1 MSNIL
6 RDFTVGL
13 LALIEEINRLLPV
26 RVDLEHLVTI
36 TGRLEEAVDR
46 LRWLMSAI
54 NEDDLGDVASNFRGQ
69 LENIKRSLE
78 PLQLRLFEK
87 KRSLESET
95 YQCQRAGQGNVG
107 RPRYIISR
115 QQILYLREFSFKWTE
130 IAGILGISI
139 STLNRHRASLG
150 LGSEPRFTAI
160 TDEDLDTLVRE
171 IVGRSPFSGIRIVQG
186 EMEDKGVHVQTQ
198 RVRAALHRVDGL
210 NVRTRLSHVVQR
222 RRYRVPGPN
231 SLWHV
236 DGNHKLIRWKFV
248 VHGGIDG
255 FSRLCV
261 YLGCATNNR
270 AATVRDLFY
279 VATSEFGWPSRVRSD
294 HGMENVEVARAMIN
308 RRGTGR
314 GSHITGNSV
323 HNQRIER
330 LWRDYFRCVG
340 SLYYTLFY
348 FMEDTGILTPDNDI
362 DLFCLHVVY
371 TPLINKALEI
381 FKGSWNNH
389 KLSSEGNATP
399 QQLYIRG
406 MLQRFGTDDP
416 AIRDVIDGE
425 SIDENQFGIDW
436 SGPTPENRSNNDVQ
450 VREVTFPLTDMQRGQ
465 LEARIRSLEPCP
477 NHGISL
483 YLAAKDFVNSVV

>member
-1 MSNIL
+1 MSNIV

-171 IVGRSPFSGIRIVQG
+171 VVGRSPFSGIRIVQG

-279 VATSEFGWPSRVRSD
+279 VATSEFG
-294 HGMENVEVARAMIN
+294 
-308 RRGTGR
+308 
-314 GSHITGNSV
+314 
-323 HNQRIER
+323 
-330 LWRDYFRCVG
+330 
-340 SLYYTLFY
+340 
-348 FMEDTGILTPDNDI
+348 
-362 DLFCLHVVY
+362 
-371 TPLINKALEI
+371 
-381 FKGSWNNH
+381 
-389 KLSSEGNATP
+389 
-399 QQLYIRG
+399 
-406 MLQRFGTDDP
+406 
-416 AIRDVIDGE
+416 
-425 SIDENQFGIDW
+425 
-436 SGPTPENRSNNDVQ
+436 
-450 VREVTFPLTDMQRGQ
+450 
-465 LEARIRSLEPCP
+465 
-477 NHGISL
+477 
-483 YLAAKDFVNSVV
+483 